1 MATSRASFGKER
13 RITAPTSL
21 TIPNYSTK
29 RTPKSSPRSQQTDHK
44 LAYSSSFSSSSSSSS
59 TSSKLTSSSSSP
71 SLSMLS
77 EKHVPN
83 YLKSTASS
91 RHDHGSFKTV
101 KKFVAPAPIPEGK
114 ASLNRRRSFDKPPP
128 TAPRLDKPFRSP
140 GPRSR
145 ATHVPVRSS
154 SFGSKPAP
162 TFPSSAKPGHLER
175 SSSSK
180 TSPKVE
186 PSYLERSSSAKT
198 SSKVEPS
205 HLERSSSSKSSSK
218 VEPSHLER
226 SSSAKTSSK
235 VEPSHL
241 ERSSSSKSSSKVEP
255 SHLERS
261 SSSKSSSKVGGKPQ
275 QPVQNLRSGSN
286 AIAKKSLRRE
296 SSNAGSA
303 LAEIVPKAKNI
314 AVEQAVHSPSFVLGV
329 NEEELKK
336 IECELDPY
344 LPDPMP
350 ELDKEIRTDH
360 VEKKVDVL
368 DKEEADAKHEAEKQ
382 PIQDT
387 EISKAD
393 TETPSPIEVE
403 AKLLIQEESNRE
415 RTEGVG
421 EEEVKDEEKPE
432 IITQE
437 KEVDKDE
444 EKSEISPTQEGIV
457 VLDQK
462 EVEDG
467 ENCKEEAEVTEK
479 VAAAEKEGEAVAEK
493 LAVMGAKQRQGSGR
507 KESPAMY
514 NDVIEETASKLLEK
528 RQNKV
533 KALAGAFQT
542 VIDYESSSK

>member
-186 PSYLERSSSAKT
+186 PSY
-198 SSKVEPS
+198 
-205 HLERSSSSKSSSK
+205 
-218 VEPSHLER
+218 LER